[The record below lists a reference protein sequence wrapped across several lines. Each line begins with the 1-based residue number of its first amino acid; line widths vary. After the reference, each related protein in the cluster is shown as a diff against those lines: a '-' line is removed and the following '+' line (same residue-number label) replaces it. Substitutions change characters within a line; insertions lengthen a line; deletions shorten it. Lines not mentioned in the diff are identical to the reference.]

1 MNYNRL
7 ENSLIDVIKEEQAKL
22 GYMKEKISLYYPLS
36 SLNHF
41 FGNKTDAA
49 GMIEILKDFP
59 SYIEEKFGE
68 VAVSHRG
75 DRFCFTVSEKAS
87 EYVHNNMKE
96 NEFIKALI
104 ELVGR
109 HGCTIEEI
117 KELFHSYSDKIITE
131 PMDNEEFDVMIRF
144 DDGSDPYYYCF
155 KDEGCHIIYHR
166 FLPGRLCEF
175 WILIR
180 MSEKF
185 SNCRISKNICDICN
199 KSMLFFCQISTKISR
214 NSILTDSLNNGN
226 FYLI

>member
-1 MNYNRL
+1 MYEK
-7 ENSLIDVIKEEQAKL
+7 ENIEIVLTGVQLKKKCIDFRAMSDKILTRTQTARVKGMIAVRDSARKLIELQLLGASDGEIKEEQAKL

-41 FGNKTDAA
+41 FGNETDAA
-49 GMIEILKDFP
+49 GMMEILKDFP

-166 FLPGRLCEF
+166 FLPEDYADFGF
-175 WILIR
+175 
-180 MSEKF
+180 
-185 SNCRISKNICDICN
+185 
-199 KSMLFFCQISTKISR
+199 
-214 NSILTDSLNNGN
+214 
-226 FYLI
+226 